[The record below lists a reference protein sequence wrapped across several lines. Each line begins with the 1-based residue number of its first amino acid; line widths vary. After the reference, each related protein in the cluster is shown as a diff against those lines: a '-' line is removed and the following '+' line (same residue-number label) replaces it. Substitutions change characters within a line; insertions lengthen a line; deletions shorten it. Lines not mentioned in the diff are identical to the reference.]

1 MARSDYKT
9 RAERDS
15 AGMDD
20 EATLS
25 IGDEEYVL
33 SDLTVETQWQV
44 GRIARLR
51 GEIEEL
57 QMQIQERQ
65 VVLKA
70 YSDAIVQAVKPV
82 EDEAKVN

>member
-1 MARSDYKT
+1 MA
-9 RAERDS
+9 
-15 AGMDD
+15 D
-20 EATLS
+20 EATIS

-33 SDLTVETQWQV
+33 SDLTVETQRQV

-51 GEIEEL
+51 DEIGEL

-82 EDEAKVN
+82 EDEDEDEDKAKIN

>member
-1 MARSDYKT
+1 MA
-9 RAERDS
+9 
-15 AGMDD
+15 D
-20 EATLS
+20 EATIS

-51 GEIEEL
+51 DEIGEL

-82 EDEAKVN
+82 EDEDEDQAKIN

>member
-1 MARSDYKT
+1 MA
-9 RAERDS
+9 
-15 AGMDD
+15 D
-20 EATLS
+20 EATIS

-33 SDLTVETQWQV
+33 SDLTVETQRQV

-82 EDEAKVN
+82 EDEDEAKVK

>member
-1 MARSDYKT
+1 MSKENT
-9 RAERDS
+9 VN
-15 AGMDD
+15 DD

-33 SDLTVETQWQV
+33 SELTVETQRQV
-44 GRIARLR
+44 GRVARLR
-51 GEIEEL
+51 NEIENL
-57 QMQIQERQ
+57 QVQLQERE

-82 EDEAKVN
+82 EDEDEAKVN

>member
-1 MARSDYKT
+1 MA
-9 RAERDS
+9 
-15 AGMDD
+15 D

-33 SDLTVETQWQV
+33 SELAVETQKQV
-44 GRIARLR
+44 GRVARLR
-51 GEIEEL
+51 DEIGEL

-82 EDEAKVN
+82 EDEDEDQAKIN

>member
-1 MARSDYKT
+1 MA
-9 RAERDS
+9 
-15 AGMDD
+15 D
-20 EATLS
+20 EATIS

-33 SDLTVETQWQV
+33 SDLTVETQRQV

-51 GEIEEL
+51 DEIGEL

-82 EDEAKVN
+82 EDEDEDQAKIN